1 MILDYGIYLGK
12 KVQSMDEV
20 IKSYG
25 NECFYKDIIQFE
37 ERRLEP
43 QLTQLEMAE
52 KVLHETLSKSTI
64 DKEKI
69 AIIVFASNMS
79 TRCVPTTA
87 LTLVNRVGLR
97 QRNLVALDVNSN
109 CSGALTALNIVKNL
123 LKDGELGIVL
133 AVDKLTMME
142 NEDTPITH
150 TYGDAATC
158 MIIDNQFEDY
168 YFSQH
173 NNVSF
178 IDEMQLPLGEL
189 QKGNNNMVITV
200 TASPS
205 FDKVLDI
212 LQPQISE
219 MYRETHTT
227 KEDFK
232 AFCFTQGSG
241 KIISTLTEALELDKE
256 KVPFT
261 GKHTGYTG
269 ACCPLINLDFM
280 MNQGKI
286 KRGDLIMF
294 WGLGAGVNSTI
305 CAFRY

>member
-1 MILDYGIYLGK
+1 MILDYGLYLGK
-12 KVQSMDEV
+12 KVESMDEV
-20 IKSYG
+20 IRSYD
-25 NECFYKDIIQFE
+25 NERFYRDIIGFE

-43 QLTQLEMAE
+43 QLTQVEMAE
-52 KVLHETLSKSTI
+52 KVLNETLSKSKI

-79 TRCVPTTA
+79 TRCVPSTA
-87 LTLVNRVGLR
+87 LTLVSRVGLR
-97 QRNLVALDVNSN
+97 QRNLLAFDVNSN
-109 CSGALTALNIVKNL
+109 CSGALTTLNIVKNL
-123 LKDGELGIVL
+123 LKDGELGVVL

-142 NEDTPITH
+142 NENTPITH

-189 QKGNNNMVITV
+189 QKGNNNMTITV
-200 TASPS
+200 TGSPS

-212 LQPQISE
+212 LQPQIEE
-219 MYRETHTT
+219 MYRETNTT
-227 KEDFK
+227 QKDFK

-241 KIISTLTEALELDKE
+241 KVISSLTQALEIDKE
-256 KVPFT
+256 RVPFT

-269 ACCPLINLDFM
+269 ACCPVINLDFM
-280 MNQGKI
+280 INQGKV

-305 CAFRY
+305 CTFRY